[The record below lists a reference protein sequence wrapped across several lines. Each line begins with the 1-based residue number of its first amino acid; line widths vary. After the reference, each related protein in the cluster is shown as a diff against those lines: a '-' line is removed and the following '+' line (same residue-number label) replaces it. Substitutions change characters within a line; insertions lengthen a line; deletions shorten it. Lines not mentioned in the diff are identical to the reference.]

1 MIIDTNALSAWAE
14 GTRAVEPVLL
24 SAGRLVVPTV
34 VLGEYCFGIWQ
45 SRHRRRYEEWLG
57 QNLPLVEVAS
67 VSAVTAHCYAEI
79 RLQLKRK
86 GTPIPANDAWIGA
99 LARQH
104 RLPILSNDIHFDFV
118 DGIER
123 VTF

>member
-14 GTRAVEPVLL
+14 GTRAVEPVLR

-45 SRHRRRYEEWLG
+45 SRHRGRYEEWLG
-57 QNLPLVEVAS
+57 LNLPLVEVAS
-67 VSAVTAHCYAEI
+67 VTAVTAHCYAEI

-86 GTPIPANDAWIGA
+86 GTPIPSNDAWVGA
-99 LARQH
+99 LARQR
-104 RLPILSNDIHFDFV
+104 RLPVLSNDTHFDCI